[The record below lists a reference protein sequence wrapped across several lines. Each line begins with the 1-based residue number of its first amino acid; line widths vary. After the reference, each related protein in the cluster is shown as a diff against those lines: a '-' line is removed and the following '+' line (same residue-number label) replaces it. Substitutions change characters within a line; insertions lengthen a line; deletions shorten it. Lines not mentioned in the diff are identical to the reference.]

1 MVTNDKTWQTSNF
14 DVKKQSALAMNFV
27 WGIDLVLTYLKNHG
41 CLQPSFKLP
50 SSGHAWIWIEL
61 LIARWQ
67 CLGSLLFS
75 PGTTMDVNFW
85 SAFPSHR
92 FRYPIL
98 SWSYFHQCPS
108 WCLFRHVCTWST
120 TTGYQPAN
128 CMGLFSVRHRGW
140 DLRSYLRQIS
150 GICRHEVWTCVNDRG
165 HWAFLGSLLIP
176 FFSASKGQF
185 KAGYMGEALITS
197 KIFCTLHPKKTSWNL
212 GIRRSAEIQTIEA
225 LSLKSPSVAPKNGSP
240 LNPHHHPC
248 HSTPPVPPKSDDNH
262 DKGFPLQKAW
272 ETQQQFYQNTWET
285 LWLVMEHGA
294 VCGSLTVSRSC
305 ILLFCMLRW
314 QLLQTLLTPEMFK
327 PLVRLVLVFL
337 LVALVSSYCCWCC
350 GRGFWRTKNSF
361 AKPSGWVMKHV
372 WDSMHI

>member
-27 WGIDLVLTYLKNHG
+27 WGIDLVLTYLKNHE

-67 CLGSLLFS
+67 CLGSLLSS

-150 GICRHEVWTCVNDRG
+150 GICQHEVWTCVNDRG
-165 HWAFLGSLLIP
+165 HWAFLGFLLIP
-176 FFSASKGQF
+176 FFSTSKGQF

-197 KIFCTLHPKKTSWNL
+197 KIFCTSHPKKTSWNL

-225 LSLKSPSVAPKNGSP
+225 LSLKSPRFQNDDFLISSECRPKKWITLEPSP
-240 LNPHHHPC
+240 SPMSLNPPC
-248 HSTPPVPPKSDDNH
+248 SA
-262 DKGFPLQKAW
+262 Q
-272 ETQQQFYQNTWET
+272 E
-285 LWLVMEHGA
+285 
-294 VCGSLTVSRSC
+294 
-305 ILLFCMLRW
+305 RW
-314 QLLQTLLTPEMFK
+314 
-327 PLVRLVLVFL
+327 
-337 LVALVSSYCCWCC
+337 
-350 GRGFWRTKNSF
+350 
-361 AKPSGWVMKHV
+361 
-372 WDSMHI
+372 